1 MRRVRLRNV
10 AAAAP
15 TRNDAP
21 LARENARLRQIL
33 VDAERELSRC
43 ERAAWA
49 GGRACLEPHMKG
61 ALSILRAGLDR

>member
-1 MRRVRLRNV
+1 MRKVRLRSIST
-10 AAAAP
+10 P
-15 TRNDAP
+15 IRNDAP

-43 ERAAWA
+43 ERVAWA
-49 GGRACLEPHMKG
+49 GGRSVLEPHMKG